1 MIALLVALL
10 SCAPVSQASKDARVM
25 VTVVDQTGA
34 VIPNAKVTVTPVP
47 DSGAAI
53 APVMTNDKGVAT
65 LTALAPG
72 RYSIAA
78 EFPGFE
84 PRILKDVQVKAG
96 DNKHVAVLAI
106 QGLQDS
112 VTVSRDAREA
122 ASDRRATVRPAV
134 KPTHVDSLAGRPHQH
149 SPPPQHTSRR

>member
-10 SCAPVSQASKDARVM
+10 SFGPPAPSLHGGGAQAAKDARVT

-34 VIPNAKVTVTPVP
+34 VIQNAKVTVIASPAA
-47 DSGAAI
+47 GAPIEPA
-53 APVMTNDKGVAT
+53 VSNDKGIAAVT
-65 LTALAPG
+65 GLAPG
-72 RYSIAA
+72 RYTIQA

-84 PRILKDVQVKAG
+84 TRILKDVQVKAG

-112 VTVSRDAREA
+112 VTVSRDARE
-122 ASDRRATVRPAV
+122 
-134 KPTHVDSLAGRPHQH
+134 
-149 SPPPQHTSRR
+149 